1 MIPDS
6 LRGRLTITVP
16 EAGALL
22 GINRDAAYAAV
33 ERGEIPALRLGRRIC
48 VPVAPLLKLLGVDL
62 ESETAGPD
70 DSGPAAA

>member
-22 GINRDAAYAAV
+22 GLGRDSAYAAV
-33 ERGEIPALRLGRRIC
+33 ERGELPSLRLGRRIV
-48 VPVAPLLKLLGVDL
+48 VPVGALLRLLRVDL
-62 ESETAGPD
+62 ETETAKPRKD
-70 DSGPAAA
+70 LAAS